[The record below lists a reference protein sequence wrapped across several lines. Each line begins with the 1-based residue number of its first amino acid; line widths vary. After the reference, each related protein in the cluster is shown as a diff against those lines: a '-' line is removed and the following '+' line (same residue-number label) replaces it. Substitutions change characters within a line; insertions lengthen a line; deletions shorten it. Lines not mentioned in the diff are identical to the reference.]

1 MVKLKWRNAVGYKD
15 VIAIFIGTGI
25 GGAVAVN
32 GELYLGSSREAGNIG
47 HYLLNAFGPLAGS
60 ERDGVLD
67 DVASRL
73 GMAGTAAT
81 LAAKQ
86 WAPHLRKSIGTDV
99 KQIKSS
105 AFAKAIGAGDK
116 VIEELVRSRFRIV
129 GIVLSNI
136 VDFFSPEMIVLGGGL
151 TDALPKIARDEVRA
165 GIEAHSTRAAVKGLK
180 VVTAK
185 HKGLAV
191 TIGAARFV
199 VDLSKRRQHQDRGAA
214 RAA

>member
-1 MVKLKWRNAVGYKD
+1 
-15 VIAIFIGTGI
+15 
-25 GGAVAVN
+25 
-32 GELYLGSSREAGNIG
+32 
-47 HYLLNAFGPLAGS
+47 
-60 ERDGVLD
+60 
-67 DVASRL
+67 
-73 GMAGTAAT
+73 
-81 LAAKQ
+81 
-86 WAPHLRKSIGTDV
+86 
-99 KQIKSS
+99 
-105 AFAKAIGAGDK
+105 
-116 VIEELVRSRFRIV
+116 
-129 GIVLSNI
+129 
-136 VDFFSPEMIVLGGGL
+136 MIVLGGGL

>member
-116 VIEELVRSRFRIV
+116 VIEELVRSRFESSA
-129 GIVLSNI
+129 LSSPTSLI
-136 VDFFSPEMIVLGGGL
+136 FSAP
-151 TDALPKIARDEVRA
+151 R
-165 GIEAHSTRAAVKGLK
+165 
-180 VVTAK
+180 
-185 HKGLAV
+185 
-191 TIGAARFV
+191 
-199 VDLSKRRQHQDRGAA
+199 
-214 RAA
+214 